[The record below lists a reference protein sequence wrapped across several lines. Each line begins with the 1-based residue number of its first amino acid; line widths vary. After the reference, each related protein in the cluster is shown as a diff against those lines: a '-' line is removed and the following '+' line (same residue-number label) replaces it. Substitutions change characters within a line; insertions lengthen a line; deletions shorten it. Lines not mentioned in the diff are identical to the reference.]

1 MAITAKQLQKL
12 QRQYAA
18 AMERTE
24 QLRQARN
31 AAILEALAEGK
42 TQTWIAETI
51 GIAQT
56 RISQVA
62 TSRGSSGRLPSA
74 RP

>member
-1 MAITAKQLQKL
+1 MAITARQLQKL

-18 AMERTE
+18 SMERTE
-24 QLRQARN
+24 ELRQARN
-31 AAILEALAEGK
+31 AAILGALAEGK
-42 TQTWIAETI
+42 TQTWVAQTI

-62 TSRGSSGRLPSA
+62 TSQGSSGRPRS
-74 RP
+74 P